1 MGELN
6 FFRFFSQKFFFFRKF
21 FGFESYHMT
30 NCIFSGERDV
40 MMKQLR
46 EQVSEKENEVHRLGK
61 FPSNL
66 AII

>member
-1 MGELN
+1 MSRI
-6 FFRFFSQKFFFFRKF
+6 FYDFFSNFFFRIF
-21 FGFESYHMT
+21 FEFESYHMT
-30 NCIFSGERDV
+30 HCIFSGERDV

>member
-1 MGELN
+1 
-6 FFRFFSQKFFFFRKF
+6 
-21 FGFESYHMT
+21 MT

>member
-1 MGELN
+1 MGESN
-6 FFRFFSQKFFFFRKF
+6 FFSNFFFKIFFRKF

>member
-1 MGELN
+1 MGES
-6 FFRFFSQKFFFFRKF
+6 FFRFFKDFFRIFFFD
-21 FGFESYHMT
+21 MT
-30 NCIFSGERDV
+30 YCIFSGERDV

>member
-1 MGELN
+1 MGKSI
-6 FFRFFSQKFFFFRKF
+6 FSRFFPIFSNFLHNFLGFFL
-21 FGFESYHMT
+21 T
-30 NCIFSGERDV
+30 TCIFSGERDV

>member
-1 MGELN
+1 MGKS
-6 FFRFFSQKFFFFRKF
+6 FFFSIFSYFFEFSSHF
-21 FGFESYHMT
+21 FGIFLT
-30 NCIFSGERDV
+30 TCIFSGERDV

>member
-1 MGELN
+1 MGKSIFSRFFL
-6 FFRFFSQKFFFFRKF
+6 FFRIFSTIFWDFFL
-21 FGFESYHMT
+21 T
-30 NCIFSGERDV
+30 TCIFSGERDV

>member
-1 MGELN
+1 MS
-6 FFRFFSQKFFFFRKF
+6 RFFDFLKIFFEFFFD
-21 FGFESYHMT
+21 MT
-30 NCIFSGERDV
+30 YCIFSGERDV

>member
-1 MGELN
+1 MN
-6 FFRFFSQKFFFFRKF
+6 
-21 FGFESYHMT
+21 H
-30 NCIFSGERDV
+30 CIFSGERDV

>member
-1 MGELN
+1 MHLRVELGIKMMC
-6 FFRFFSQKFFFFRKF
+6 KFHWLSK
-21 FGFESYHMT
+21 YDMT